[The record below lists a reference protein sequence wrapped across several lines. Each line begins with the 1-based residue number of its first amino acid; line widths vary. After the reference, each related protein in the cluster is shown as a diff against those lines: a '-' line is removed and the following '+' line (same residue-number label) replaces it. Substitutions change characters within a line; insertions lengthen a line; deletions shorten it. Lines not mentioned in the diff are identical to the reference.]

1 MNNILLLNLN
11 WNKCH
16 EFGAMTHNA
25 VGLPLEY
32 VYILSDLKNKNY
44 NVSFIDLWAL
54 HKNLEDVHTEIQK
67 SEFIVVCSSPS
78 YLFWRDGVWGIE
90 FLQQNLDCIKKIN
103 PSAILILIGPHG
115 TVLPETL
122 FSKNLDFIIRG
133 EPELII
139 ADLIRTIQN
148 NLSYP
153 SGVCYRK
160 NGSWFI
166 SDETIEI
173 PDLNML
179 PSIRFD
185 LVNIDLYPYPLPP
198 EGVGEGITALY
209 EASRGCIFRCIFCWR
224 KGFRDKYRRKSL
236 NRIKEELLALKNV
249 KYIYLID
256 EIFPIDTEWCFQV
269 CSLLKECG
277 IRWGCQVR
285 PEFIVN
291 DAIID
296 MIISKGCKLIQIGLE
311 TTDPLS
317 YALAKKTKIAD
328 LEHLNINIQKLIS
341 NNITIDL
348 FLIFGLP
355 KDSGKSQLNM
365 VKQLRSFSLD
375 KINIIAHSA
384 IPFPGTEL
392 WDMGIKEGRALKTWA
407 DIKPFIGLISNQFK
421 DKNHLQKNTRK
432 AIAYLNLFK
441 TIKIIK
447 NRLNKSH
454 RIFLRDIFKLSF
466 YMVCFIFPNINNIKG
481 LIYKDKKNE
490 K

>member
-1 MNNILLLNLN
+1 MDNILLLNLN
-11 WNKCH
+11 WSKCH

-32 VYILSDLKNKNY
+32 VYILSNLKDKNY

-54 HKNLEDVHTEIQK
+54 NKNLEDVNTEIQK
-67 SEFIVVCSSPS
+67 SELIVVCSSPS
-78 YLFWRDGVWGIE
+78 YLFWRDGVLGIE
-90 FLQQNLDCIKKIN
+90 FLQQNLDGIKKIN
-103 PSAILILIGPHG
+103 PSAILVLMGPHG
-115 TVLPETL
+115 TALPDTL
-122 FSKNLDFIIRG
+122 FSKSLDFIIRG
-133 EPELII
+133 EPELVI
-139 ADLIRTIQN
+139 ADLIGTIQN
-148 NLSYP
+148 NLP
-153 SGVCYRK
+153 HPLGVCYRK

-166 SDETIEI
+166 GDETIEI

-185 LVNIDLYPYPLPP
+185 LVNINLYPYPLPP
-198 EGVGEGITALY
+198 EGVKEGITTLY
-209 EASRGCIFRCIFCWR
+209 EASRGCIFHCVFCWR

-236 NRIKEELLALKNV
+236 NRIKEELLALRNKNV

-269 CSLLKECG
+269 CSLLKEYD

-285 PEFIVN
+285 PEFIV
-291 DAIID
+291 DDTIID

-317 YALAKKTKIAD
+317 YALAKKAKIID
-328 LEHLNINIQKLIS
+328 LKHLNINIQKLIS
-341 NNITIDL
+341 YNITIDL

-355 KDSGKSQLNM
+355 KDSEESQLNM
-365 VKQLRSFSLD
+365 VKRLRNFPLE
-375 KINIIAHSA
+375 KINIITHST

-392 WDMGIKEGRALKTWA
+392 WDMGIKEGRVLKSWA

-421 DKNHLQKNTRK
+421 DKNHLQKNTIK

-454 RIFLRDIFKLSF
+454 RISARDIFELSF
-466 YMVCFIFPNINNIKG
+466 YMVCFTFPDIGNIKG
-481 LIYKDKKNE
+481 FIYNFIKR
-490 K
+490 